1 MAAPGRELSQLNI
14 KTSTSRG
21 EEAPLKALLDLPVLS
36 LTPHLLHQ
44 ASTLS
49 SSTWHTNL
57 NNQVAEW
64 IVRVRDEVEKQLP
77 PACEDKE
84 KILLAVQEKLL
95 TDLLERESRLEVSYR
110 LIQETDFVEAEEKLL
125 KEKESSGSLGEEWQE
140 KRFLRLMYFSQLLLD
155 AFHPKLHYHTFHLAG
170 FWRPMMR

>member
-14 KTSTSRG
+14 KTPTSRG

-36 LTPHLLHQ
+36 LPPHLLHQ
-44 ASTLS
+44 ASTLP
-49 SSTWHTNL
+49 SSTWQINW

-84 KILLAVQEKLL
+84 KILLAVQEKLF
-95 TDLLERESRLEVSYR
+95 TDLLERESRLEVSSR
-110 LIQETDFVEAEEKLL
+110 LIQEADFVEAEEKLL
-125 KEKESSGSLGEEWQE
+125 KEKDSSGSLGEEWQE
-140 KRFLRLMYFSQLLLD
+140 KRFLRLMHSSQLLLD
-155 AFHPKLHYHTFHLAG
+155 TFHLAG

>member
-14 KTSTSRG
+14 KTPTSSG
-21 EEAPLKALLDLPVLS
+21 DEAPLKALLDLPILS
-36 LTPHLLHQ
+36 LPPHLLHQ

-125 KEKESSGSLGEEWQE
+125 KEKDSSGSLGEEWQE
-140 KRFLRLMYFSQLLLD
+140 KRFLRLMHLSQLLLD
-155 AFHPKLHYHTFHLAG
+155 TFHLTG
-170 FWRPMMR
+170 FWRLMMR

>member
-1 MAAPGRELSQLNI
+1 M
-14 KTSTSRG
+14 
-21 EEAPLKALLDLPVLS
+21 KALLDLPVLS

-125 KEKESSGSLGEEWQE
+125 KEKDSSGSLGEEWQE
-140 KRFLRLMYFSQLLLD
+140 KRFLRLMHFSRLLLD
-155 AFHPKLHYHTFHLAG
+155 TFHFVG
-170 FWRPMMR
+170 FWRLTMR

>member
-14 KTSTSRG
+14 KTPTSSG

-125 KEKESSGSLGEEWQE
+125 KEKDSSGSLGEEWQE
-140 KRFLRLMYFSQLLLD
+140 KRFLRLMHLSQLLLD
-155 AFHPKLHYHTFHLAG
+155 TFHLAG
-170 FWRPMMR
+170 FWRLMMR

>member
-1 MAAPGRELSQLNI
+1 M
-14 KTSTSRG
+14 
-21 EEAPLKALLDLPVLS
+21 KALLDLPVLS

-125 KEKESSGSLGEEWQE
+125 KEKDSCGSLGEEWQE
-140 KRFLRLMYFSQLLLD
+140 KRFLRLMHFSQLLLD
-155 AFHPKLHYHTFHLAG
+155 TFLLAG
-170 FWRPMMR
+170 FWRLMMR

>member
-1 MAAPGRELSQLNI
+1 M
-14 KTSTSRG
+14 
-21 EEAPLKALLDLPVLS
+21 KALLDLPVLS

-95 TDLLERESRLEVSYR
+95 TDLLKRESRLEVSYR

-125 KEKESSGSLGEEWQE
+125 KEKDSSGSLGEEWQE
-140 KRFLRLMYFSQLLLD
+140 KRFLRLMHLSQLLLD
-155 AFHPKLHYHTFHLAG
+155 TFHLTG
-170 FWRPMMR
+170 FWRLMMR

>member
-1 MAAPGRELSQLNI
+1 M
-14 KTSTSRG
+14 
-21 EEAPLKALLDLPVLS
+21 KALLDLPVLS

-125 KEKESSGSLGEEWQE
+125 KEKDSSGSLGEEWQE
-140 KRFLRLMYFSQLLLD
+140 KRFLRLMHLSQLLLD
-155 AFHPKLHYHTFHLAG
+155 TFHLTG
-170 FWRPMMR
+170 FWRLMMR

>member
-1 MAAPGRELSQLNI
+1 M
-14 KTSTSRG
+14 
-21 EEAPLKALLDLPVLS
+21 KALLDLPVLS

-125 KEKESSGSLGEEWQE
+125 KEKDGSGSLGEEWQE
-140 KRFLRLMYFSQLLLD
+140 KRFLRLMNFSQILLS
-155 AFHPKLHYHTFHLAG
+155 TFHLAG

>member
-1 MAAPGRELSQLNI
+1 M
-14 KTSTSRG
+14 
-21 EEAPLKALLDLPVLS
+21 KALLDLPVLS

-64 IVRVRDEVEKQLP
+64 IIRVRDEVEKQLP

-125 KEKESSGSLGEEWQE
+125 KEKDSSGSLGEEWQE
-140 KRFLRLMYFSQLLLD
+140 KRFLRLMHLSQLLLD
-155 AFHPKLHYHTFHLAG
+155 TFHLTG
-170 FWRPMMR
+170 FWRLMMR

>member
-14 KTSTSRG
+14 KTPTSSG

-125 KEKESSGSLGEEWQE
+125 KEKDSSGSLGEEWQE
-140 KRFLRLMYFSQLLLD
+140 KRFLRLMHFSQLLLD
-155 AFHPKLHYHTFHLAG
+155 TFHLAG
-170 FWRPMMR
+170 FWRLMMR

>member
-1 MAAPGRELSQLNI
+1 M
-14 KTSTSRG
+14 
-21 EEAPLKALLDLPVLS
+21 KALLDLPVLS

-49 SSTWHTNL
+49 SSTWYTNL

-125 KEKESSGSLGEEWQE
+125 KEKDSSGTLGEEWQE
-140 KRFLRLMYFSQLLLD
+140 KRFLRLMPFSQLLL
-155 AFHPKLHYHTFHLAG
+155 FTFHLAG